1 MLVSSWKKSS
11 IFLRTHCSVFISPQ
25 TVYIINPSIHIF
37 LIPAVTKTFLVH
49 GHTANH
55 CTTSDIIKLEQI
67 TVDMLHFDAAAVKD
81 L

>member
-1 MLVSSWKKSS
+1 M
-11 IFLRTHCSVFISPQ
+11 FLRTHCSVFISPQ

-37 LIPAVTKTFLVH
+37 LKTFLVH

-67 TVDMLHFDAAAVKD
+67 RVDMLHFVAAAVKD